1 MTVHLQPVEV
11 AGAEGNAVRI
21 GAGLVPGQIV
31 VSAGVHV
38 LTPGQKVRFMPIP
51 AAPAAAASAP
61 GAAAS
66 R

>member
-1 MTVHLQPVEV
+1 VEV

-21 GAGLVPGQIV
+21 GSGLAPGQIV

-38 LTPGQKVRFMPIP
+38 LTPGQKVKFLP
-51 AAPAAAASAP
+51 APAAAAAAAP
-61 GAAAS
+61 APVAAAS